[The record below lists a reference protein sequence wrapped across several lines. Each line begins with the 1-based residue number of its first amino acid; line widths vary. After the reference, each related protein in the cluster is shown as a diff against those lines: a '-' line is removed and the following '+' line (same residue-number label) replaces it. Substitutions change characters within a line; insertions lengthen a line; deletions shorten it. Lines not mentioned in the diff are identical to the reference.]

1 MTPATLE
8 YLIRLTVADRDRLAL
23 LSIDSWDNSGN
34 SPELGAAILALRELL
49 DLKRAV

>member
-1 MTPATLE
+1 MTPETLD
-8 YLIRLTVADRDRLAL
+8 YLIRLTLADRHQQAHL
-23 LSIDSWDNSGN
+23 LMSNPDGPGT